1 MLSEDQN
8 IRSSF
13 YNMFY
18 SLGLPYMIN
27 SELGDTVHLKNDFI
41 ANCYDSFII
50 IGVVLEMIKKIN
62 YPIRTDK
69 YKEIISLTNLPDN
82 MKKSELEKLLKDI
95 AISEYEFISK
105 ITDTESKEISID
117 FGTDTKIATSTNNV
131 LDFYYHYFFNH
142 LETKEFMQSIKREEL
157 KKFKNTLKKSTYRS
171 NKESY
176 IRQLYQQQIDYNN
189 FK

>member
-1 MLSEDQN
+1 
-8 IRSSF
+8 
-13 YNMFY
+13 
-18 SLGLPYMIN
+18 
-27 SELGDTVHLKNDFI
+27 
-41 ANCYDSFII
+41 
-50 IGVVLEMIKKIN
+50 
-62 YPIRTDK
+62 
-69 YKEIISLTNLPDN
+69 